1 MKTNPNRP
9 PAYSK
14 QGEPVVTHQNNGS
27 GQKLAPAPETVSG
40 PTKPA
45 RTYFD
50 QPVILQQSPVWSRA
64 VVWTIVGVTT
74 SIIVWA
80 SVFKIEEAI
89 PVQGK
94 LEPQG
99 AVKEVQ
105 APVGGVVEAI
115 HVKDG
120 QRVKKGE
127 LLLSLDPT
135 ASQAQLGAS
144 NRVRAALAQENQF
157 YRSLLSRQTSS
168 ASTPQQIAQLK
179 LPSEIVALTRS
190 RAALTSENQLYR
202 AELGGLP
209 QGASFSPEE
218 QARLQSSQVETSSR
232 TAAARL
238 EVGQLARQ
246 LSETQVQLSS
256 ARDIA
261 SVNRGILNDIQP
273 LVEEGAIA
281 RIQYLRQEQEVSTRQ
296 AEVDRLIQEQER
308 LKLAIA
314 QAQQRLQNTVAVS
327 QEDVLTK
334 IADNEKQIAGIDSQF
349 SKAIVENDKR
359 IAEIDSQLSQT
370 KLAIRYQE
378 LRAPVDGTVF
388 DLKPNTP
395 GFVTN
400 ASQPVLKIVPGDRLV
415 AKVFITNQD
424 IGFVRK
430 DMLADVRIDSFPFSE
445 FGDVKG
451 RIDWIGSDALPP
463 DQIRP
468 FYSFPAKIYLER
480 QSMLIKG
487 REVQLQSGES
497 ITANIKVRNRTVMSI
512 FTDLFTKQV
521 ESLKTVR

>member
-1 MKTNPNRP
+1 MKVNSNSSTTHSR
-9 PAYSK
+9 
-14 QGEPVVTHQNNGS
+14 QGEPAAVNQHNGS
-27 GQKLAPAPETVSG
+27 SQKLALTSETAPG
-40 PTKPA
+40 PPKPA
-45 RTYFD
+45 QTYFD

-64 VVWTIVGVTT
+64 IVWTIVGVTT
-74 SIIVWA
+74 AVIVWA
-80 SVFKIEEAI
+80 SIFKIEEAI
-89 PVQGK
+89 PAQGK

-144 NRVRAALAQENQF
+144 NKVRAALVQENQF
-157 YRSLLSRQTSS
+157 YRSQLSGQTSPGS
-168 ASTPQQIAQLK
+168 AAQQIAQLK
-179 LPSEIVALTRS
+179 LPSELVALTRS
-190 RAALTSENQLYR
+190 RAALMSENQLYR
-202 AELGGLP
+202 AELGGVP
-209 QGASFSPEE
+209 QGANLSLEE
-218 QARLQSSQVETSSR
+218 RARLQSSQVETSSR

-238 EVGQLARQ
+238 EVGQLTRQ
-246 LSETQVQLSS
+246 LGQNQVQLAS

-261 SVNRGILNDIQP
+261 GVNQGILRDIQP

-281 RIQYLRQEQEVSTRQ
+281 RIQYLKQQQEVSTRQ
-296 AEVDRLIQEQER
+296 AEVDQLVQEQER

-327 QEDVLTK
+327 QEDLLTK
-334 IADNEKQIAGIDSQF
+334 IADNEKQIAGIDTQF
-349 SKAIVENDKR
+349 SKAIVENEKQ
-359 IAEIDSQLSQT
+359 IAEIDNQLSQT
-370 KLAIRYQE
+370 KLAMRYQE

-388 DLKPNTP
+388 DLKPKAP

-400 ASQPVLKIVPGDRLV
+400 ASEPVLKIVPGDRLI
-415 AKVFITNQD
+415 AKIFITNKD
-424 IGFVRK
+424 VGFVRK
-430 DMLADVRIDSFPFSE
+430 DMPVDVRIDSFPFSE
-445 FGDVKG
+445 FGDIKG
-451 RIDWIGSDALPP
+451 RIESIGSDALPP

-468 FYSFPAKIYLER
+468 FYSFPATIHLEQ
-480 QSMLIKG
+480 QSMMIKG
-487 REVQLQSGES
+487 REVSLQSGES
-497 ITANIKVRNRTVMSI
+497 ISANIKVRNRTVMSI

>member
-9 PAYSK
+9 STDSRQAES
-14 QGEPVVTHQNNGS
+14 VVTNQHNGS
-27 GQKLAPAPETVSG
+27 SQKLVTSETV
-40 PTKPA
+40 PDDTKPA
-45 RTYFD
+45 QTYFD

-64 VVWTIVGVTT
+64 IVWAIVGVTT

-80 SVFKIEEAI
+80 SLFKIEEAI

-105 APVGGVVEAI
+105 SPVGGVVEAI

-120 QRVKKGE
+120 QQVKKGE

-144 NRVRAALAQENQF
+144 NKVRAALVQENQF
-157 YRSLLSRQTSS
+157 YRSLLGGQTST
-168 ASTPQQIAQLK
+168 ASTPQRIAQLK
-179 LPSEIVALTRS
+179 LPSELVALTRS
-190 RAALTSENQLYR
+190 RAALMSENQLYR
-202 AELGGLP
+202 AELSGLS
-209 QGASFSPEE
+209 QGMGFSPE
-218 QARLQSSQVETSSR
+218 QRARLQSSQVEASSR

-246 LSETQVQLSS
+246 LSQNQVQLSS

-261 SVNRGILNDIQP
+261 NVNRGILNDIKP

-296 AEVDRLIQEQER
+296 AEVDRLVQEDER

-314 QAQQRLQNTVAVS
+314 QAKQRLQNTVAVS

-334 IADNEKQIAGIDSQF
+334 ISDNEKQIAGIDSQF
-349 SKAIVENDKR
+349 SKAIVENEKQ

-370 KLAIRYQE
+370 KLAMRYQE
-378 LRAPVDGTVF
+378 LRAPVDGTIF
-388 DLKPNTP
+388 DVKPNAP
-395 GFVTN
+395 GFVAN
-400 ASQPVLKIVPGDRLV
+400 ASEPVLKIVPSDRLI
-415 AKVFITNQD
+415 AKIFITNKD
-424 IGFVRK
+424 VGFVREG
-430 DMLADVRIDSFPFSE
+430 MLADVRIDSFPFSE

-451 RIDWIGSDALPP
+451 RIEWIGSDALPP

-468 FYSFPAKIYLER
+468 FYSFPAKIHLEE

-487 REVQLQSGES
+487 QEVQLQSGES
-497 ITANIKVRNRTVMSI
+497 ISANIKVRDRTVMSI